1 MNLCYD
7 FFVFVIKQKTAY
19 EVRISDWSSD
29 VCSSDLSFWQV
40 ASQLQYLYPDDWQ
53 TMVNNSKVVQCFGA
67 NTLLAAQTMAGLVGH
82 PDPVGVLALPPDE
95 MLLQV
100 AGDIA
105 VVAKLPNYRL
115 DPAFAGL
122 FDGHHYHDA
131 AADPLGKIERAA
143 GEERG

>member
-1 MNLCYD
+1 
-7 FFVFVIKQKTAY
+7 
-19 EVRISDWSSD
+19 
-29 VCSSDLSFWQV
+29 
-40 ASQLQYLYPDDWQ
+40 
-53 TMVNNSKVVQCFGA
+53 MVNNSKVVQCFGA

-122 FDGHHYHDA
+122 DRKSGV
-131 AADPLGKIERAA
+131 R
-143 GEERG
+143 ERGCQYVEISVVAGSLKKKKKKKRN

>member
-1 MNLCYD
+1 MIRRPPRATRTDTLFPYTTLFRSTCNELRQAVTLLRGYGL
-7 FFVFVIKQKTAY
+7 QT
-19 EVRISDWSSD
+19 WG
-29 VCSSDLSFWQV
+29 FWQD

-122 FDGHHYHDA
+122 FDGRSD
-131 AADPLGKIERAA
+131 ER
-143 GEERG
+143 RV